1 MVRSA
6 SAEEN
11 HKPLIAIFGAGMMG
25 SGIAQVCIQA
35 GYSVNLY
42 GRSEKKL
49 LEARE
54 TIKKNL
60 IRIAGKKKADVPMEP
75 ETLEQIAQ
83 LQLQLLQI
91 HTDIAS
97 AAENASMAIEAVAE
111 NLELKLDIFQTIQK
125 DCPENCILI
134 TNTSSLKLS
143 QMLPVIKNPALFAG
157 LHFFSPVPVM
167 KLVEVVSTEQT
178 SEDTTQY
185 LFEFCNEIKKL
196 PVAAKDTPGFI
207 VNRLLIPYLMDSI
220 RMLERG
226 DAAKED
232 IDTAMR
238 FGTSYPMGPI
248 ELCDYVGL
256 DVLQSTLKIFRET
269 IPGDARFAAIPLL
282 DKLVSE
288 GKLGR
293 KTKQGFYSY

>member
-1 MVRSA
+1 MVQTEMEKS
-6 SAEEN
+6 
-11 HKPLIAIFGAGMMG
+11 KPLVAIFGAGMMG

-35 GYSVNLY
+35 GYPVNLY

-60 IRIAGKKKADVPMEP
+60 IRVAGKKKVDIPMEP
-75 ETLEQIAQ
+75 EALEQIALMQ
-83 LQLQLLQI
+83 LELLQI
-91 HTDIAS
+91 HTDIPS
-97 AAENASMAIEAVAE
+97 AVEDASMAIEAVAE
-111 NLELKLDIFQTIQK
+111 NLDLKLDIFQTIQK
-125 DCPENCILI
+125 TCPEHCMLI

-143 QMLPVIKNPALFAG
+143 QMLPVIKNPSLFAG
-157 LHFFSPVPVM
+157 LHFFNPVPVM
-167 KLVEVVSTEQT
+167 KLVEVVSTDET
-178 SEDTTQY
+178 SQDTTDF
-185 LFEFCNEIKKL
+185 LFNFCKEIKKL

-226 DAAKED
+226 DATKED

-269 IPGDARFAAIPLL
+269 VPGDARFAPIQLL

-293 KTKQGFYSY
+293 KTKQGFYTY

>member
-1 MVRSA
+1 MVLC
-6 SAEEN
+6 AEEN
-11 HKPLIAIFGAGMMG
+11 RKPLVAVFGAGMMG

-60 IRIAGKKKADVPMEP
+60 IRVASKKKTEAPMEP
-75 ETLEQIAQ
+75 EALEQIAQ
-83 LQLQLLQI
+83 VQLELLHI

-97 AAENASMAIEAVAE
+97 AVEEAAMAIEAVAE
-111 NLELKLDIFQTIQK
+111 NLDLKLDIFQTIQK
-125 DCPENCILI
+125 SCPENCILI
-134 TNTSSLKLS
+134 TNTSSLKLA

-157 LHFFSPVPVM
+157 LHFFNPVPVM
-167 KLVEVVSTEQT
+167 KLVEVVSTEET
-178 SEDTTQY
+178 SQETTDY
-185 LFEFCNEIKKL
+185 LFEFCKEIKKL

-226 DAAKED
+226 DATKED

-269 IPGDARFAAIPLL
+269 LPGDTRFNPIPLM

-293 KTKQGFYSY
+293 KTKQGFYTY

>member
-1 MVRSA
+1 MVQS
-6 SAEEN
+6 EVKN
-11 HKPLIAIFGAGMMG
+11 DKPLIAIFGAGMMG

-35 GYSVNLY
+35 GYPVNLY

-60 IRIAGKKKADVPMEP
+60 IRVASKKTEVPSEP
-75 ETLEQIAQ
+75 AALEQIAL
-83 LQLQLLQI
+83 LQLELLQI

-97 AAENASMAIEAVAE
+97 AAEDAAMAIEAVAE
-111 NLELKLDIFQTIQK
+111 NLDLKLDIFQTIQK
-125 DCPENCILI
+125 TCPENCMLI

-143 QMLPVIKNPALFAG
+143 QMTPVINNPSLFAG
-157 LHFFSPVPVM
+157 LHFFNPVPVM
-167 KLVEVVSTEQT
+167 KLVEVVSTEET
-178 SEDTTQY
+178 SPETTEF
-185 LFEFCNEIKKL
+185 LFNFCKEIKKL

-226 DAAKED
+226 DATKED

-269 IPGDARFAAIPLL
+269 LPGDARFAPIQLL
-282 DKLVSE
+282 DKLVAE

-293 KTKQGFYSY
+293 KTKQGFYTY

>member
-1 MVRSA
+1 MVQS
-6 SAEEN
+6 EVPN
-11 HKPLIAIFGAGMMG
+11 DKPLIAIFGAGMMG

-35 GYSVNLY
+35 GYPVNLY

-60 IRIAGKKKADVPMEP
+60 IRVAGKKTEVPSEP
-75 ETLEQIAQ
+75 AALEQIAL
-83 LQLQLLQI
+83 LQLELLQI

-97 AAENASMAIEAVAE
+97 AAEDAAMAIEAVAE
-111 NLELKLDIFQTIQK
+111 NLDLKLDIFQTIQK
-125 DCPENCILI
+125 TCPENCMLI

-143 QMLPVIKNPALFAG
+143 QMTPVINNPSLFAG
-157 LHFFSPVPVM
+157 LHFFNPVPVM
-167 KLVEVVSTEQT
+167 KLVEVVSTDET
-178 SEDTTQY
+178 SPETTEF
-185 LFEFCNEIKKL
+185 LFNFCKEIKKL

-226 DAAKED
+226 DATKED

-269 IPGDARFAAIPLL
+269 LPGDARFAPIQLL
-282 DKLVSE
+282 DKLVAE

-293 KTKQGFYSY
+293 KTKQGFYTY

>member
-1 MVRSA
+1 MVQS
-6 SAEEN
+6 EVKN
-11 HKPLIAIFGAGMMG
+11 DKPLIAIFGAGMMG

-35 GYSVNLY
+35 GYPVNLY

-60 IRIAGKKKADVPMEP
+60 IRVASKKTDVPSEP
-75 ETLEQIAQ
+75 AALEQIAL
-83 LQLQLLQI
+83 LQLELLQI

-97 AAENASMAIEAVAE
+97 AAEDAAMAIEAVAE
-111 NLELKLDIFQTIQK
+111 NLDLKLDIFQTIQK
-125 DCPENCILI
+125 TCPENCMLI

-143 QMLPVIKNPALFAG
+143 QMTPVINNPSLFAG
-157 LHFFSPVPVM
+157 LHFFNPVPVM
-167 KLVEVVSTEQT
+167 KLVEVVSTEET
-178 SEDTTQY
+178 SPETTEF
-185 LFEFCNEIKKL
+185 LFNFCKEIKKL

-226 DAAKED
+226 DATKED

-269 IPGDARFAAIPLL
+269 LPGDARFAPIQLL
-282 DKLVSE
+282 DKLVAE

-293 KTKQGFYSY
+293 KTKQGFYTY

>member
-1 MVRSA
+1 MVQS
-6 SAEEN
+6 EVQN
-11 HKPLIAIFGAGMMG
+11 DKPLIAIFGAGMMG

-35 GYSVNLY
+35 GYPVNLY

-60 IRIAGKKKADVPMEP
+60 IRVAGKKTEVPSEP
-75 ETLEQIAQ
+75 AALEQIAL
-83 LQLQLLQI
+83 LQLELLQI

-97 AAENASMAIEAVAE
+97 AAEDAAMAIEAVAE
-111 NLELKLDIFQTIQK
+111 NLDLKLDIFQTIQK
-125 DCPENCILI
+125 TCPENCMLI

-143 QMLPVIKNPALFAG
+143 QMTPVINNPSLFAG
-157 LHFFSPVPVM
+157 LHFFNPVPVM
-167 KLVEVVSTEQT
+167 KLVEVVSTDET
-178 SEDTTQY
+178 SPETTEF
-185 LFEFCNEIKKL
+185 LFNFCKEIKKL

-226 DAAKED
+226 DATKED

-269 IPGDARFAAIPLL
+269 LPGDARFAPIQLL
-282 DKLVSE
+282 DKLVAE

-293 KTKQGFYSY
+293 KTKQGFYTY